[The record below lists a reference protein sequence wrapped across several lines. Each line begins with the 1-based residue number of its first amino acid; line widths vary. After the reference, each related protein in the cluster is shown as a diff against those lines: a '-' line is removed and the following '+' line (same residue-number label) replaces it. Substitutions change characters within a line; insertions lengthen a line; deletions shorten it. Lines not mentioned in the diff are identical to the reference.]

1 MPILAVAAV
10 VWIGVHIGLSGTS
23 LRVPIAARLGE
34 RAFRALFSVVSVA
47 ALAFLIVAFVA
58 APRAQLWVA
67 PGWLRDV
74 LALVMLA
81 AFLLFAGAVTVRN
94 PTMIGPGDPSPEAPR
109 GTIRV
114 TRHPMLWS
122 FVLWAC
128 VHLIGVG
135 TVAGVLFFGALLVTP
150 AWGMPSIDG
159 KLAARNQAL
168 WAMLAP
174 RTSIL
179 PFGAIL
185 RGRNRFISSE
195 INWFGQLVAILV
207 WAALLAHGHHWL
219 FGVSPLAGGP

>member
-1 MPILAVAAV
+1 MAILALAAV
-10 VWIGVHIGLSGTS
+10 VWIGVHVGLSGTS
-23 LRVPIAARLGE
+23 LRLPIAARLGE
-34 RAFRALFSVVSVA
+34 RAFRALFSAFSVA
-47 ALAFLIVAFVA
+47 ALAFLIVAFIH
-58 APRAQLWVA
+58 APREQLWA
-67 PGWLRDV
+67 PPGWLRDL
-74 LALVMLA
+74 LAVAMLA

-94 PTMIGPGDPSPEAPR
+94 PTMVGIDDPPPEAPR
-109 GTIRV
+109 GMIRV

-122 FVLWAC
+122 VMLWAG

-135 TVAGVLFFGALLVTP
+135 TLAGVLFFGALLVTP

-159 KLAARNQAL
+159 KLAARNPAL
-168 WAMLAP
+168 WAMLER

-185 RGRNRFISSE
+185 RRRNRFIPSE

-219 FGVSPLAGGP
+219 FGVSPLP